1 MTSGSEVLRA
11 IFDHHV
17 WATLTL
23 LGSLEALDEEHL
35 SATIGG
41 TYGTMPQTMTHL
53 VDADGRY
60 LRRFD
65 APSLPSEPGH
75 GVSPL
80 PELARR
86 MREHAT
92 KWTATLDR
100 LEAGTLDSQV
110 RDHAEYPDTDHAEGM
125 LLVQAIQHGEE
136 HRQQVC
142 STLGA
147 LGLDVPDLS
156 GWDYWIAVG
165 RATTV

>member
-11 IFDHHV
+11 VFDHHV

-23 LGSLEALDEEHL
+23 LEALEALDEEQL
-35 SATIGG
+35 GATIGG
-41 TYGTMPQTMTHL
+41 TYGSMPQTLTHL
-53 VDADGRY
+53 VDADSRY

-65 APSLPSEPGH
+65 DPSLPSEPSH
-75 GVSPL
+75 RIDPP

-86 MREHAT
+86 MREHAPR
-92 KWTATLDR
+92 WSAILDR
-100 LEAGTLDSQV
+100 LDAGTLDSSIV
-110 RDHAEYPDTDHAEGM
+110 DHAEYPDTQHAEGM
-125 LLVQAIQHGEE
+125 LLIQAIQHGEE

-156 GWDYWIAVG
+156 GWEYWL
-165 RATTV
+165 ATR